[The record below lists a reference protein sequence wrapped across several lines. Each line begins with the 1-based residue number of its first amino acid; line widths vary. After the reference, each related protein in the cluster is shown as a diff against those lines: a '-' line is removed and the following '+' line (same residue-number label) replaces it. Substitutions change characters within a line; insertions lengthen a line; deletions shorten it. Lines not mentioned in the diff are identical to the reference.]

1 MHSPDT
7 RRRGFTLIELLT
19 VIAIIGVL
27 AAIVIPT
34 VSKVRA
40 TAQRAVD
47 TSNLRELGRAA
58 LLYASEYHEALPHP
72 DDARRTI
79 SGGTRYQQWLG
90 QLARYAGFNDP
101 SLLVSKSDQAI
112 DPSLLPG
119 TVLDPANATGSALL
133 ASFAALPAL
142 SFNVVGGLRM
152 SDPPNTPVAFTR
164 GLKTDGTWNGT
175 GTSDDDPNVGVYG
188 DAGGLVVFLDGH
200 VEFFTSLA
208 DALISNTGK
217 PTSDLRQAVPNR
229 SNVRIYG
236 TDSGNGVASP
246 TGVAAIAGP

>member
-1 MHSPDT
+1 MHSPHT

-58 LLYASEYHEALPHP
+58 LVYASEYHETLPHP
-72 DDARRTI
+72 DDARRVV
-79 SGGTRYQQWLG
+79 SGGTKYQQWLG
-90 QLARYAGFNDP
+90 QLAHYTGFNDP
-101 SLLVSKSDQAI
+101 ALLVSKSDRSV
-112 DPSLLPG
+112 DPSQLPA
-119 TVLDPANATGSALL
+119 TVLDPADATGATLL
-133 ASFAALPAL
+133 AAFAALPSL

-152 SDPPNTPVAFTR
+152 SDPPTTPLAFTR
-164 GLKTDGTWNGT
+164 GLKADGRWNGS

-188 DAGGLVVFLDGH
+188 DTGGLIVFLDGH
-200 VEFFTSLA
+200 VEFFTSL
-208 DALISNTGK
+208 DGALISNTGK
-217 PTSDLRQAVPNR
+217 PTADLRQAVPNR
-229 SNVRIYG
+229 SSVRIYG
-236 TDSGNGVASP
+236 SDTGNGVASP
-246 TGVAAIAGP
+246 SGVAALAGP